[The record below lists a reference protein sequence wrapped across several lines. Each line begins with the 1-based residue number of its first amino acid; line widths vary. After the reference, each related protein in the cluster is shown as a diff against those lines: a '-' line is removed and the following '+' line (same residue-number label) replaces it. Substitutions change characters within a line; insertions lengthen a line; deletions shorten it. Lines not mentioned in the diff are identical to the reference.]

1 MAVMS
6 ARQQTKNPGR
16 DNLLRGGL
24 IALFAVLVTLSAI
37 AAFPLGLS
45 GLVSQLYYIP
55 LIYAVYAYPRR
66 GVIVSTICACAYE
79 IAGYLY
85 YFPDPAKLLEVTAQA
100 VILVAISALIGIL
113 LDRIGREKEQYHSV
127 FEYSQLGIVVFDRDG
142 GIIRRYNP
150 KFSGMLQFSAEEL
163 AAMTFTSLL
172 YSPGDVERFQD
183 RIAKEPVSS
192 DFETR
197 LKTHSGAPFWVS
209 LSWSPLDKNF
219 TSCTAVNIN
228 SRKLA
233 EKSVNET
240 MTRYRQLTE
249 NSPIGILI
257 VQNGIIRYV
266 NPAFGR
272 FVGVPQMELL
282 GKELCLFA
290 GDHEHLACQ
299 ERIAAWEK
307 QRIGSA
313 VSALAFRTASGEL
326 RRTEITTTPIRHLGQ
341 PATLINVIDTS
352 EKQRLEAK
360 IEQDNERRRGILATV
375 AHELRTPLQP
385 IIGYLDLLLTDPK
398 EWGITDETRK
408 VLERCLTSADRERQI
423 INRMLDLSV
432 LDSGKIQ
439 LAIAPISL
447 AGLVRSVI
455 ETSGYASHASI
466 AVTVPEDMVVQADS
480 PRLFIVIDSVL
491 SNAVRYSSPPRHIA
505 ITGRSDSTDPFWHLA
520 ISDNGEGI
528 PADSL
533 DSIFEPFQLADA
545 GQLSRKFD
553 RIGLSLAI
561 AKKIM
566 DAHGGEIS
574 VESTEG
580 KGSTFTLHI
589 PKNPPARKTG

>member
-66 GVIVSTICACAYE
+66 GVIVSAICACAYE

-209 LSWSPLDKNF
+209 LSW
-219 TSCTAVNIN
+219 
-228 SRKLA
+228 
-233 EKSVNET
+233 
-240 MTRYRQLTE
+240 
-249 NSPIGILI
+249 
-257 VQNGIIRYV
+257 
-266 NPAFGR
+266 
-272 FVGVPQMELL
+272 
-282 GKELCLFA
+282 
-290 GDHEHLACQ
+290 
-299 ERIAAWEK
+299 
-307 QRIGSA
+307 
-313 VSALAFRTASGEL
+313 
-326 RRTEITTTPIRHLGQ
+326 
-341 PATLINVIDTS
+341 
-352 EKQRLEAK
+352 
-360 IEQDNERRRGILATV
+360 
-375 AHELRTPLQP
+375 
-385 IIGYLDLLLTDPK
+385 
-398 EWGITDETRK
+398 
-408 VLERCLTSADRERQI
+408 
-423 INRMLDLSV
+423 
-432 LDSGKIQ
+432 
-439 LAIAPISL
+439 
-447 AGLVRSVI
+447 
-455 ETSGYASHASI
+455 
-466 AVTVPEDMVVQADS
+466 
-480 PRLFIVIDSVL
+480 
-491 SNAVRYSSPPRHIA
+491 
-505 ITGRSDSTDPFWHLA
+505 
-520 ISDNGEGI
+520 
-528 PADSL
+528 
-533 DSIFEPFQLADA
+533 
-545 GQLSRKFD
+545 
-553 RIGLSLAI
+553 
-561 AKKIM
+561 
-566 DAHGGEIS
+566 
-574 VESTEG
+574 
-580 KGSTFTLHI
+580 
-589 PKNPPARKTG
+589 